1 MSLNNSHTWCTMC
14 ESYSMELAMQT
25 NIDKIQEI
33 IRQRGIITSVD
44 IRRLGFSPKLLCYLK
59 AKGTLR
65 RISRGAYILSEHV
78 SSQETFTE
86 VALKIPHGVICLLS
100 ALQYHELTTQ
110 MPYESWV
117 AIEKGAYYP
126 RNLKPSIK
134 IIQLTGD
141 NFSSGIETHECN
153 GINIR
158 VYCPAKTVVDCFRF
172 RNKIGIDV
180 AIEAMRDALSQKKA
194 ASDEIW
200 EYARISRLTKV
211 MRPYLETI
219 Q

>member
-1 MSLNNSHTWCTMC
+1 
-14 ESYSMELAMQT
+14 MQT
-25 NIDKIQEI
+25 NLDKILGI
-33 IRQRGIITSVD
+33 IRQRGIITSAD
-44 IRRLGFSPKLLCYLK
+44 IRQLGFSPKQLCYLK
-59 AKGTLR
+59 DKGALR
-65 RISRGAYILSEHV
+65 RISRGAYALAEHV

-86 VALKIPHGVICLLS
+86 AALKIPHGVICLLS

-126 RNLKPSIK
+126 RNLKSSIK
-134 IIQLTGD
+134 IIQLSGD
-141 NFSSGIETHECN
+141 NFSSGIETHQCN
-153 GINIR
+153 GIDIR

-172 RNKIGIDV
+172 RNKIGIDI
-180 AIEAMRDALSQKKA
+180 AIEAMRDALGQKKA
-194 ASDEIW
+194 TSDEIW
-200 EYARISRLTKV
+200 EYARITRLTKV